1 MKKGI
6 AFFDFD
12 GTITNKDSLGEFI
25 KFAIGRKAYYKG
37 LFLLAPILV
46 AYKAKIISNSYA
58 KEKLIYHFFKKW
70 DTNSF
75 RKIAEN
81 YAKVEIDKIV
91 RKKARSRIQWHLKQ
105 NHQVVVVSASLA
117 CWLEPWCRQ
126 NGLELI
132 STRLK
137 VSSDNKIV
145 WKFEGKNCY
154 GDEKVKRIL
163 DAYNLDNFQSIYAY
177 GDSVGDKPMLRL
189 ADKSFYRPFT

>member
-70 DTNSF
+70 DANSF

-117 CWLEPWCRQ
+117 
-126 NGLELI
+126 
-132 STRLK
+132 
-137 VSSDNKIV
+137 
-145 WKFEGKNCY
+145 
-154 GDEKVKRIL
+154 
-163 DAYNLDNFQSIYAY
+163 
-177 GDSVGDKPMLRL
+177 
-189 ADKSFYRPFT
+189 